1 MKNEI
6 AAVVF
11 FLSKLIRKNEK
22 IRKEEVD
29 RFSEELTRLLY
40 DKFVN
45 HWYPATPTKGQAYRC
60 IRVNK
65 FQGPD
70 PDLLKACLNSGLEY
84 EDLGLPKEFTL
95 WVDPWEVCCRC
106 GEKNHAF
113 LVASIESKDNDRM
126 EISEQVTH
134 VVDKAVTSDYHS
146 GSSSDD
152 EVYFST
158 RKAQTGPGFIGAT
171 HTHQG
176 LGVKLQ
182 PVPAWNK
189 YHKRKQGPLY
199 QYDQR
204 MMAGYVQQPRG
215 SKMHSQVPWLPPILQ
230 NDSSHWAGLPLLP
243 AGPQCLV

>member
-29 RFSEELTRLLY
+29 RFLEELTRLLY

-70 PDLLKACLNSGLEY
+70 PDLLKACLNSSLEY

-95 WVDPWEVCCRC
+95 WVDPWEVCCRY

-113 LVASIESKDNDRM
+113 LVASVESKVNDKL
-126 EISEQVTH
+126 EISEH
-134 VVDKAVTSDYHS
+134 VSRVLDKVVTSDYHS

-152 EVYFST
+152 EVYYSS
-158 RKAQTGPGFIGAT
+158 RKAQAGHSFMGAT
-171 HTHQG
+171 NTRQVP
-176 LGVKLQ
+176 GVQLQ
-182 PVPAWNK
+182 SAPTWNK
-189 YHKRKQGPLY
+189 YHKRKQLPQY
-199 QYDQR
+199 HYDQR
-204 MMAGYVQQPRG
+204 MMLGYLPPPRG
-215 SKMHSQVPWLPPILQ
+215 SKMHGQMPWLPPAFQ
-230 NDSSHWAGLPLLP
+230 NDRSHWTGLPLLP
-243 AGPQCLV
+243 AGHQCLV

>member
-171 HTHQG
+171 HTHQVFPESRF
-176 LGVKLQ
+176 LPKPKIFVC
-182 PVPAWNK
+182 
-189 YHKRKQGPLY
+189 KRAAKA
-199 QYDQR
+199 DE
-204 MMAGYVQQPRG
+204 
-215 SKMHSQVPWLPPILQ
+215 
-230 NDSSHWAGLPLLP
+230 N
-243 AGPQCLV
+243 